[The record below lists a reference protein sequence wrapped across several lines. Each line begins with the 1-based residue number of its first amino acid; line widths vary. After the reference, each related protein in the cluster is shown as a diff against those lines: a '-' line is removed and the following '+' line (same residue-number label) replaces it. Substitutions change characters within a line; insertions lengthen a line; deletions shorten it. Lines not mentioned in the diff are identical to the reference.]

1 VDASGGT
8 RYTCRVRVSEFWSL
22 VDDEFGRVHA
32 RSLAADLA
40 LPTLGDRTAQRALAD
55 GEDPARVWRAM
66 CQAMDVPPERRGGPV
81 PPARRGR
88 RP

>member
-8 RYTCRVRVSEFWSL
+8 RYTCRVRVSEFWTL

-40 LPTLGDRTAQRALAD
+40 LRSLDDRTAERALAD

-66 CQAMDVPPERRGGPV
+66 CEAMDVPEERRGGPV